1 MKERL
6 LLHACCA
13 PCSIYIINQLR
24 DKFDVTVYFFNPN
37 IFPEDEYLQR
47 LAEVKEF
54 CRRKKIPYFE
64 EKYLHRDWLNY
75 IKGYEKEPEKGF
87 RCDLCFL
94 LRLSKA
100 AEFAKMHAFDWFTT
114 SLTMGRQKNSLQVL
128 NAGRKVEGKYG
139 VKFWDQD
146 FKKKYGT
153 QISDWLAER
162 LGLYRQ
168 DYCGCVFSKSEGR
181 RTKAED

>member
-1 MKERL
+1 MSDFELKEKL
-6 LLHACCA
+6 LLHTCCA
-13 PCSIYIINQLR
+13 PCSIYVINQLLDR
-24 DKFDVTVYFFNPN
+24 FDLTVYFFNPN

-54 CRRKKIPYFE
+54 CRRKRIDYIE
-64 EKYLHRDWLNY
+64 EHYQPKDWLGFVR
-75 IKGYEKEPEKGF
+75 GYEQEPEKGF

-94 LRLSKA
+94 LRLSKT
-100 AEFAKMHAFDWFTT
+100 AEFAQTNGFDWFSTT
-114 SLTMGRQKNSLQVL
+114 LTMGRQKNSLQVL
-128 NAGRKVEGKYG
+128 NAGRKVEGKYR

-153 QISDWLAER
+153 QIADWLASR

-168 DYCGCVFSKSEGR
+168 DYCGCVFSKKS
-181 RTKAED
+181 